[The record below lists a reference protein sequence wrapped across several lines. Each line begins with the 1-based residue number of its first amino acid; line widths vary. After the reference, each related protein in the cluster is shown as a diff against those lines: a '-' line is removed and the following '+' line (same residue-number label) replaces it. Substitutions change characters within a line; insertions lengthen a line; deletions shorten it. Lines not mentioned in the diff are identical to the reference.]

1 MRKLNIYM
9 GVTYVMKQKIHI
21 FTGHFGSGKTE
32 VALNYAIKKRKEGYN
47 VIIIDFDTVNPY
59 FRTKDA
65 EEILIDNGIR
75 LIASKFASTNI
86 DMPVIPEEIMSVF
99 SSDSIIIFDIG
110 GDEDGAYPLG
120 QYSDF
125 IKSHGY
131 EMHLVV
137 NLKRPLT
144 STAEDFI
151 ELIKKL
157 ERACRLRVTDIWNN
171 TNIGYLT
178 DVNTINS
185 SYSEIRRLSELTL
198 LPIGCVCGKRK
209 LIENIS
215 DSYKKLKMDINIK
228 PVFLRD

>member
-1 MRKLNIYM
+1 
-9 GVTYVMKQKIHI
+9 MKQKIHI

-32 VALNYAIKKRKEGYN
+32 VALNYALERRQAGYS
-47 VIIIDFDTVNPY
+47 VIIIDLDTVNPY

-65 EEILIDNGIR
+65 EKILADQGIK

-86 DMPVIPEEIMSVF
+86 DMPIIPEEVMSVF
-99 SSDSIIIFDIG
+99 GSDNIIIFDIG

-125 IKSHGY
+125 IQSHGY
-131 EMHLVV
+131 EMHLVT

-144 STAEDFI
+144 SNAEAFVD
-151 ELIKKL
+151 LIKNIEK
-157 ERACRLRVTDIWNN
+157 ACRLRITDIWNN

-209 LIENIS
+209 VIENTS
-215 DSYKKLKMDINIK
+215 DTYKKLKMNINIK
-228 PVFLRD
+228 PVFASN